1 VPSEIVPDVAPED
14 GVQPDPQLD
23 PPHVRV
29 APVTVGALYLPAS
42 QFVQTVDA
50 MAAEYLPAT
59 QSSHAVLAK
68 PAILHVPANPLFVTE
83 PSDVNVTLRKPV
95 VDV

>member
-1 VPSEIVPDVAPED
+1 MVPDVAPDD
-14 GVQPDPQLD
+14 GMHPSLQV
-23 PPHVRV
+23 PPHLRV
-29 APVTVGALYLPAS
+29 VTATEYFPAS

-59 QSSHAVLAK
+59 QSSHAVLAGK
-68 PAILHVPANPLFVTE
+68 FHVPVKPLRITVS
-83 PSDVNVTLRKPV
+83 SDVKVTLRKPV

>member
-1 VPSEIVPDVAPED
+1 MVPDVVPDD
-14 GVQPDPQLD
+14 GVQPEPQFD

-29 APVTVGALYLPAS
+29 ATVTDGALYLPTS

-68 PAILHVPANPLFVTE
+68 SATLHVPVKPLLVTE
-83 PSDVNVTLRKPV
+83 PSDLKVTFRKPV